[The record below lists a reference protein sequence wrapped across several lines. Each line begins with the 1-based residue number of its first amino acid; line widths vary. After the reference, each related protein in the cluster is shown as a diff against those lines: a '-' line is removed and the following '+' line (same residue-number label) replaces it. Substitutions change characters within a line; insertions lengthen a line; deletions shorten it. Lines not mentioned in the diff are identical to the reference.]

1 MSKTIGGTFLV
12 LGTSV
17 GAGILSLP
25 LITAACGFGTAIL
38 LITLSWSVMYYTG
51 LQLLEA
57 CSKYPVGVNFTT
69 LIDKKISRRM
79 QVIFTI
85 CYCLLLYSL
94 LAAYTTQGA
103 DTISLVLH
111 NDVHS
116 VSINALVFLIIFGAI
131 ITGYQL
137 SDYANRT
144 FLLIKFL
151 FFIISIF
158 IMLKFFTARYL
169 LNATPTFS
177 AVLLAWPT
185 LLPAFGFQNIIPVL
199 YEYQNGNKNAVK
211 KSITYGSILVL
222 GIYIFW
228 IFACFSILPQRGIHS
243 YESIYKHGN
252 NLLQFI
258 SAIKNK
264 TGGHWVKYNL
274 QIFINISI
282 ITSFICCGLSLLH
295 YIKDI
300 FQRIKIKIS
309 NTIGVVT
316 SLLPPYF
323 FSILYPNG
331 FILALQYASIFAVI
345 VFVYTPMLLCN
356 KKLFSTKNLYPLILG
371 TLVIIAQVLN
381 LLPAA

>member
-1 MSKTIGGTFLV
+1 MLFLTAF
-12 LGTSV
+12 LFPFWYSYNTGIIFWKPKAGNNV
-17 GAGILSLP
+17 GQANN
-25 LITAACGFGTAIL
+25 TA
-38 LITLSWSVMYYTG
+38 
-51 LQLLEA
+51 EN
-57 CSKYPVGVNFTT
+57 VGVAFN
-69 LIDKKISRRM
+69 K
-79 QVIFTI
+79 
-85 CYCLLLYSL
+85 
-94 LAAYTTQGA
+94 
-103 DTISLVLH
+103 
-111 NDVHS
+111 
-116 VSINALVFLIIFGAI
+116 
-131 ITGYQL
+131 
-137 SDYANRT
+137 
-144 FLLIKFL
+144 
-151 FFIISIF
+151 
-158 IMLKFFTARYL
+158 YL
-169 LNATPTFS
+169 
-177 AVLLAWPT
+177 
-185 LLPAFGFQNIIPVL
+185 
-199 YEYQNGNKNAVK
+199 AVK
-211 KSITYGSILVL
+211 NLSIIN
-222 GIYIFW
+222 IEI
-228 IFACFSILPQRGIHS
+228 
-243 YESIYKHGN
+243 
-252 NLLQFI
+252 
-258 SAIKNK
+258 IKNK

>member
-1 MSKTIGGTFLV
+1 
-12 LGTSV
+12 
-17 GAGILSLP
+17 
-25 LITAACGFGTAIL
+25 
-38 LITLSWSVMYYTG
+38 
-51 LQLLEA
+51 
-57 CSKYPVGVNFTT
+57 
-69 LIDKKISRRM
+69 
-79 QVIFTI
+79 
-85 CYCLLLYSL
+85 
-94 LAAYTTQGA
+94 
-103 DTISLVLH
+103 
-111 NDVHS
+111 
-116 VSINALVFLIIFGAI
+116 
-131 ITGYQL
+131 
-137 SDYANRT
+137 
-144 FLLIKFL
+144 
-151 FFIISIF
+151 
-158 IMLKFFTARYL
+158 MLKFFTARYL